1 MLGIAAMFS
10 VMGLFLSYI
19 YFSLVSYPMS
29 GVWTFV
35 LTRSL
40 SVLVS
45 IHLLLCGPF
54 SSVILHLT
62 GSQSLFLSAFS
73 PLRFSLL
80 YFFHNFSLLY
90 LLQFCSSFC
99 SHEYEPFPHL
109 SINCLCFYPVL
120 IPCFLCGSM
129 LIYQIYFYK
138 GLFWPPRQLCVQ
150 WDLPLV
156 ALSLDS
162 PSLPL
167 CNSVVWDPWCYS
179 WVLQQWVY
187 TAWVWFCRHQ

>member
-1 MLGIAAMFS
+1 MIWIWQPVRRTDLSGLTFMLGIAAMFS

-73 PLRFSLL
+73 PLRFSWL

-90 LLQFCSSFC
+90 LLKFCSSFC
-99 SHEYEPFPHL
+99 SHKYEPFSHL

-120 IPCFLCGSM
+120 IPCFPCGSM

-138 GLFWPPRQLCVQ
+138 GL
-150 WDLPLV
+150 
-156 ALSLDS
+156 
-162 PSLPL
+162 
-167 CNSVVWDPWCYS
+167 
-179 WVLQQWVY
+179 
-187 TAWVWFCRHQ
+187 